1 MSYEFWI
8 EAEKFLYDSFF
19 INLII
24 LGFIFIFIINR
35 LSFLGDNN
43 SKASN
48 IIFSIV
54 IIVFITFTINTT
66 AKFNKYKI
74 LYDYDKYVNYGIR
87 NNKKTFLTYKYPS
100 RVEKNLYSELYLV
113 DNFRNLGI
121 YNEEKIG
128 EKVEFL
134 GRDEDNFYFQHND
147 QIIYRKLGDHLEIVD
162 EISKPTRE
170 GIRFHLKDSRFK
182 DIGFKEKSPHP
193 YLLNYKIPKSMENK
207 TFENLDNMEILE
219 QGEFS
224 SGWINP
230 TSANKLSLSKESE

>member
-1 MSYEFWI
+1 MSYEFWV

-24 LGFIFIFIINR
+24 LGFIFILIINR
-35 LSFLGDNN
+35 LSFIGDDN

-54 IIVFITFTINTT
+54 IIVFIAFSINTM

-87 NNKKTFLTYKYPS
+87 NNKKTILTYKYPS

-113 DNFRNLGI
+113 DTFRNLGI
-121 YNEEKIG
+121 YDEEKIS
-128 EKVEFL
+128 EDVEFL
-134 GRDEDNFYFQHND
+134 GSDGDNFYFQD
-147 QIIYRKLGDHLEIVD
+147 KGYITYIKLGNYSEIVD
-162 EISKPTRE
+162 KISKPTRE

-182 DIGFKEKSPHP
+182 DIGFKEKSPYP

-207 TFENLDNMEILE
+207 TFENLENMEILE

-230 TSANKLSLSKESE
+230 TSANKLSLSKENE

>member
-1 MSYEFWI
+1 MSYEFWV

-87 NNKKTFLTYKYPS
+87 NNKKTILTYKYPS
-100 RVEKNLYSELYLV
+100 PVEKNLYSELYLV
-113 DNFRNLGI
+113 DTFRNLGI
-121 YNEEKIG
+121 YDEEKIS
-128 EKVEFL
+128 EDVEFL
-134 GRDEDNFYFQHND
+134 GSDGDNFYFQD
-147 QIIYRKLGDHLEIVD
+147 KGYITYIKLGNYSEIVD
-162 EISKPTRE
+162 KISKPTRE

-182 DIGFKEKSPHP
+182 DIGFKEKSPYP

-207 TFENLDNMEILE
+207 TFENLENMEILE

-230 TSANKLSLSKESE
+230 TSANKLSLSKENE